1 VKIVVGYDGSEH
13 SQRALERAAA
23 LASADDGA
31 VTVVSVASALLG
43 GARSVGVAE
52 GELGHAASALEE
64 ARTRLAQRG
73 LEAEL
78 VEGLGD
84 PGHEIV
90 EVAKRVGADLVVV
103 GTRSRDLLE
112 RLLLG
117 SVSTDVVHHA
127 PCDVLVVR

>member
-1 VKIVVGYDGSEH
+1 MKMVVGYDGSDNAR
-13 SQRALERAAA
+13 RALERAAE
-23 LASADDGA
+23 LAGGDGA
-31 VTVVSVASALLG
+31 ITVVSVAGARLG
-43 GARSVGVAE
+43 GARSVGVA
-52 GELGHAASALEE
+52 GADLGNASAWLEV
-64 ARTRLAQRG
+64 ARAWLSEKG
-73 LEAEL
+73 ISAET

-90 EVAKRVGADLVVV
+90 EVAKKSGADLVVV

>member
-1 VKIVVGYDGSEH
+1 MKIVVGYDGSDH
-13 SQRALERAAA
+13 ARRALERASE
-23 LASADDGA
+23 LVGGNGA
-31 VTVVSVASALLG
+31 ITVVSVAAARVG

-52 GELGHAASALEE
+52 AELGHASASLQE
-64 ARTRLAQRG
+64 ARDWLGRKG
-73 LEAEL
+73 IEAET

-90 EVAKRVGADLVVV
+90 EAAKRSGADLVVV
-103 GTRSRDLLE
+103 GTRNRDLLE